1 VCCSSATFLPRAAEA
16 AQAVVVAVLPGDPS
30 STVSSIIL
38 PTPEIPDDGEPVVEL
53 LAPVAIA
60 EEL

>member
-1 VCCSSATFLPRAAEA
+1 
-16 AQAVVVAVLPGDPS
+16 
-30 STVSSIIL
+30 L